1 MKKFLSLVLALV
13 MTMSLVTISAGAADF
28 GDSNDID
35 YKEAVDVISALGIVD
50 GYSDGSF
57 RPDGSLTRGA
67 AAKIICNLVLGP
79 TTASALSA
87 STAPF
92 KDVPTTNTFAGYI
105 TYCSQQG
112 IISGYGD
119 GTFRPTGSL
128 TGNAFLKMLLGALGY
143 DGSVEGYTGANWQV
157 NVVKQA
163 VGIGLDDGND
173 DFVGSRTVTRQE
185 AALYAFNTLQATM
198 VEYDTKSAI
207 VVGDVT
213 INTVPAR
220 SDMANNAANQTIKQ
234 DNKMQFGERYF
245 DNLRLTTV
253 SDDFGRPSNKWT
265 VKNVAVGTYPKA
277 ADYVYTAAASGDT
290 AADKVKNMG
299 LKGFDVDAASYEI
312 NGDSKT
318 LSGSDNAK
326 LEAIAGLTANGT
338 QVLVYLDDDKAE
350 TIDNV
355 VVMETQ
361 LMQINTVKSGTVTLK
376 KVDDS
381 QDGDTTNVPFKT
393 VAAVEEGDDVFATL
407 SGMKADDYVLVVPVR
422 DGSTYKAAYVAVPEV
437 VTGSLDKI
445 TTKSGNTKVS
455 GITVADN
462 TYSMSSL
469 WTSKDGQLNKDTKLT
484 NTGDVTVYLD
494 TYGYAI
500 YATNVE
506 SSNDVIIIDEIY
518 SSLVNGKIVKMAQGW
533 DINGNALQLNLG
545 TNPTLPDSQSD
556 VTIQGQTY
564 EYTTSDANG
573 ADFRLVKHGTTVT
586 TDTSKELV
594 YAPSAA
600 ATIKNGAYNAKVDA
614 SNSLPFADDVKTI
627 FLSKDSSDV
636 TGITVVEGVTE
647 VGDSNATPK
656 REYNLTYVLNNDR
669 DEIVAVVVP
678 DDTDAANTANLL
690 YLQKIEGYRT
700 NADGDRV
707 PVFTAWI
714 NGEKVEGCEYNKTGT
729 PAANTFYTYT
739 EKDGVYGLTKYDR
752 QGRATSTWTGDEL
765 VKADVISGSYFTSA
779 SAGVLNAKDAVV
791 IDLYTDDG
799 VDYSSLKEMY
809 DAMNAETNPV
819 TKFTVSYIYNGS
831 DNKDA
836 NKVSYLFITGTV
848 GGGNG
853 QQGGGQGDAGDFAYD
868 VLVSKNGNA
877 TIRISDYKWP
887 TDKQYKSTTLTFNL
901 VDANNAIASPTVA
914 VTLTYPDTS
923 ATKVVSVAGYD
934 DTDALT
940 IDESSIVDAPVAA
953 AVSSITVTK
962 QPTKTEYVS
971 GTAFDP
977 TGLEIEVTYDNN
989 QKETVAYSEA
999 NKADFSFSGSALT
1012 ATNVTKADTVMVTY
1026 GTKTATTTALTLATV
1041 TKVEITTQP
1050 TKTAYTSGDATFS
1063 LAGMVVKVTYSNGE
1077 SADVNYDSHPGD
1089 FTYDGNDGTILS
1101 SNIVQK
1107 SGDVSV
1113 TYGGQSFNVTISYT

>member
-143 DGSVEGYTGANWQV
+143 DSSVEGYTGANWQV

-220 SDMANNAANQTIKQ
+220 SDMANIAANQTIKQ

-265 VKNVAVGTYPKA
+265 VKNVAVGTYPKT

-290 AADKVKNMG
+290 AADKVKDMG
-299 LKGFDVDAASYEI
+299 LKGFDVDATSYEI

-326 LEAIAGLTANGT
+326 LETIAGLTANGT

-381 QDGDTTNVPFKT
+381 QDGDTTNVAFKT
-393 VAAVEEGDDVFATL
+393 VAAVEEDDDVFATL

-533 DINGNALQLNLG
+533 DISGNAVQLNLG
-545 TNPTLPDSQSD
+545 TAFKGFDSKNESQL
-556 VTIQGQTY
+556 QGQTY

-573 ADFRLVKHGTTVT
+573 ADFQLVSRGSNVKN
-586 TDTSKELV
+586 DTSKELV

-848 GGGNG
+848 GGGKAPEEEVPTGIDVTIYKNEILVYDNDG
-853 QQGGGQGDAGDFAYD
+853 TATTAQKAAAIKAYLEEQGYTDVKMDTTLSTIQNIKGTTGGIE
-868 VLVSKNGNA
+868 VSLGNA
-877 TIRISDYKWP
+877 DLNPVKIKVDGVE
-887 TDKQYKSTTLTFNL
+887 QVVKSTATVADVTGIAS
-901 VDANNAIASPTVA
+901 DANSFVKLADNSYAATNATVVSGKDYLKAQGEFVTFTAGSHVNTTGFDVKSYADGVEITDGHVKVGATVTTVLTATSA
-914 VTLTYPDTS
+914 VTNPAGSVTTKFKVASADTNDTVKYAGTNES
-923 ATKVVSVAGYD
+923 KFGAPANGAIESTSTTASEEVVSVG
-934 DTDALT
+934 DTFTFTHDAKP
-940 IDESSIVDAPVAA
+940 A
-953 AVSSITVTK
+953 
-962 QPTKTEYVS
+962 
-971 GTAFDP
+971 
-977 TGLEIEVTYDNN
+977 
-989 QKETVAYSEA
+989 
-999 NKADFSFSGSALT
+999 
-1012 ATNVTKADTVMVTY
+1012 
-1026 GTKTATTTALTLATV
+1026 
-1041 TKVEITTQP
+1041 
-1050 TKTAYTSGDATFS
+1050 TKTAYTSAVIT
-1063 LAGMVVKVTYSNGE
+1063 VTSPAN
-1077 SADVNYDSHPGD
+1077 S
-1089 FTYDGNDGTILS
+1089 
-1101 SNIVQK
+1101 
-1107 SGDVSV
+1107 
-1113 TYGGQSFNVTISYT
+1113 